1 MSTAHCFAR
10 RKLHDI
16 ELFNKCWIIK
26 SYINI
31 NEKQVQLKLKMG
43 FTACLDLQNRL
54 IGFWCGEMIHQIN
67 QYLNAVIKSYQSLS
81 VTTPSLSYE
90 QSSFHTSIKNTLTQ
104 VRSLPLLITTDQM
117 KRIINRNKLNSEG
130 ALWRLASFY
139 SQSTELMREK
149 RKWAVPGSV
158 RRIFPDKAADVQ
170 ELKRHETAGFTDET
184 TAIMSANCTENVKIS
199 FHYERVFIC
208 FFVILSLWDDI
219 MLYQRQAQSGL
230 VERLLSLT
238 FWRRKK

>member
-1 MSTAHCFAR
+1 M
-10 RKLHDI
+10 
-16 ELFNKCWIIK
+16 
-26 SYINI
+26 IN
-31 NEKQVQLKLKMG
+31 
-43 FTACLDLQNRL
+43 
-54 IGFWCGEMIHQIN
+54 QIN

-81 VTTPSLSYE
+81 VTSASLSYE

-104 VRSLPLLITTDQM
+104 VRSLPLLFTTDQM

-149 RKWAVPGSV
+149 RKWAVPGSE

-170 ELKRHETAGFTDET
+170 ELKRHETAEFTDET

-208 FFVILSLWDDI
+208 FFINLSLWDDI

-238 FWRRKK
+238 FCRRKK